1 MRLRPFRISTI
12 PTPIFSLGNLTT
24 SSWIV
29 ENSNSSF
36 SVANFYAF
44 QILLFPLLENWFHVK
59 SEWQNVYKFQW
70 ILSGFKE
77 CSWKHCHFLETFVHL
92 ISNTRNG
99 FLLTLDNVFFLF
111 TKLTWDLPG
120 IFFYEW
126 TWPKILLMF
135 LVFSEITVT
144 FWLENTD
151 RHNKLHS
158 SAAKSNDNLVSWLCK
173 EGSTFV

>member
-29 ENSNSSF
+29 VNSNSSF

-77 CSWKHCHFLETFVHL
+77 CSWKHCHFLKTFVHL

-99 FLLTLDNVFFLF
+99 FLLTLDNVFFSFYKVDMGPTRYLF
-111 TKLTWDLPG
+111 LWMDLAKNFIDVLS
-120 IFFYEW
+120 IFRDNVD
-126 TWPKILLMF
+126 F
-135 LVFSEITVT
+135 LARKH
-144 FWLENTD
+144 WQ
-151 RHNKLHS
+151 
-158 SAAKSNDNLVSWLCK
+158 A
-173 EGSTFV
+173 